1 MPLGFCSAP
10 ATFQRLMETVLA
22 GKQWEICLVYLDDVI
37 VYGESFEQMLN
48 NLQTVFDCLAKAG
61 LKLKPK
67 KCTLFAKEV
76 RYLGHVVS
84 QSGVSTN
91 PDKISA
97 VQNWPVP
104 VSVKEVRSFLGLC
117 GYYRR

>member
-1 MPLGFCSAP
+1 
-10 ATFQRLMETVLA
+10 METVLA

-37 VYGESFEQMLN
+37 VYGESFEQMLK
-48 NLQTVFDCLAKAG
+48 NLQAVFDCLAKAG

-67 KCTLFAKEV
+67 KCTFAKEV
-76 RYLGHVVS
+76 RYVGHVVS
-84 QSGVSTN
+84 QSGVSTD

-104 VSVKEVRSFLGLC
+104 VSLKEVRSFLGLC
-117 GYYRR
+117 GYYRRYI

>member
-1 MPLGFCSAP
+1 M
-10 ATFQRLMETVLA
+10 
-22 GKQWEICLVYLDDVI
+22 
-37 VYGESFEQMLN
+37 YGESFEQMLK
-48 NLQTVFDCLAKAG
+48 NLQILFGCLAKAG
-61 LKLKPK
+61 LKLKPT
-67 KCTLFAKEV
+67 KCILFAKEM

-84 QSGVSTN
+84 QSSVSTD

-117 GYYRR
+117 